1 MGVYVGLD
9 VSLKQTSVCVIDE
22 AGRVVWRGSCATCAG
37 RSKAPPLAGLKRHLW
52 PVERA
57 TPSR

>member
-22 AGRVVWRGSCATCAG
+22 EGKVVWRGSCGTSVVALAAQAG
-37 RSKAPPLAGLKRHLW
+37 PKRHPW
-52 PVERA
+52 PA
-57 TPSR
+57 